1 MQIIDV
7 IFQEFW
13 HDFNSDSILK
23 EYKLDIYEICQNMQ
37 TRIDVMWWI
46 WYTIV
51 YEVTNIHYI
60 KICKEYIVY
69 AINIYR
75 EPKIK

>member
-23 EYKLDIYEICQNMQ
+23 EYKLDIYEICQN
-37 TRIDVMWWI
+37 RCKLDRCNVMNMIYDHVWGNK
-46 WYTIV
+46 YRLK
-51 YEVTNIHYI
+51 YI
-60 KICKEYIVY
+60 KNMWYV
-69 AINIYR
+69 R
-75 EPKIK
+75 